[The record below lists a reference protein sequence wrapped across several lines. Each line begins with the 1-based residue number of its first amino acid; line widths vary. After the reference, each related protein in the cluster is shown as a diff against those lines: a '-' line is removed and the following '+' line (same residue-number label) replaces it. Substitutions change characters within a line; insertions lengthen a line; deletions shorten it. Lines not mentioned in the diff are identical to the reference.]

1 MARRSR
7 AKDMGSDI
15 REKLVRA
22 ARETSV
28 EIMNGLVEA
37 GPGYTGEFSS
47 AWYAVPKGGQAGP
60 PRKPGGGSLYSY
72 DLRNVP
78 TGRFKEGT
86 IFEIKNGHPEAS
98 VIMDEE
104 PSKFIKQD
112 EDPIKTPVAKG
123 KRFEGIRGNIES
135 GAGNA
140 ISTAPLDWYSNYAR
154 GGRLQID
161 LSRGVT
167 RGFRAGG
174 RGFG

>member
-47 AWYAVPKGGQAGP
+47 AWYAVPKGGQARP
-60 PRKPGGGSLYSY
+60 PRKPGGGSLYKY

-78 TGRFKEGT
+78 TARFKKGT

-104 PSKFIKQD
+104 PSQFIRPD

-123 KRFEGIRGNIES
+123 KRLEGIRGNIES
-135 GAGNA
+135 GTGNA

-161 LSRGVT
+161 LNRGVT